1 FLFMTSSPTTLYT
14 LSLHDALPISLR
26 SARQG
31 QARQALDRAP
41 SRSRPYRRG
50 ARGLTHGAFLSSGA
64 REPAAFG
71 GWPEP
76 GAPRLRPVTPLFI
89 PPAREATG
97 SGRAARRAR
106 GGRLRSA

>member
-76 GAPRLRPVTPLFI
+76 GAPRLRPVTD
-89 PPAREATG
+89 RKST
-97 SGRAARRAR
+97 
-106 GGRLRSA
+106 RLNSSHVAISYAVFCLK